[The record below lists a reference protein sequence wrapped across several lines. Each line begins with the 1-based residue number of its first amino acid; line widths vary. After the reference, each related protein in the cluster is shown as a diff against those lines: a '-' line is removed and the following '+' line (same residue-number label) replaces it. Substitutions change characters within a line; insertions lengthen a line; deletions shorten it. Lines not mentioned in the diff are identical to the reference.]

1 MSPLRRTS
9 LAVGALYLVT
19 HVASVVATVLY
30 GPILSAAGPG
40 AHATADSTID
50 STAHALALTG
60 ALLEA
65 VLAVSVI
72 GTAVGLYPVV
82 KRWGPSFAL
91 GHVGLRILEGAVIL
105 TGVASVLA
113 LAGMPER
120 SGAAASVASALV
132 GLHDATFW
140 LGPNLVL
147 AVSTAL
153 LAVLLLRSRL
163 VPRWIPVLGLV
174 GCVSLLGSAIAI
186 LYGLFPQVSPAGGL
200 AAAPM
205 FAWELSLALYL
216 LFVGMREAPAAAPVA
231 PSDPAAPDAPGSRP
245 TATV

>member
-19 HVASVVATVLY
+19 HVTSVVATVLY
-30 GPILSAAGPG
+30 GPILSGGSA
-40 AHATADSTID
+40 ATAPPSQ
-50 STAHALALTG
+50 AAALTG
-60 ALLEA
+60 ALLESA
-65 VLAVSVI
+65 LAVCVV

-82 KRWGPSFAL
+82 KRWGPASAL

-105 TGVASVLA
+105 VGVASVVA

-120 SGAAASVASALV
+120 SGTAAPAAAVLVA
-132 GLHDATFW
+132 LHDATFW

-147 AVSTAL
+147 TVSTAL
-153 LAVLLLRSRL
+153 LALLLLRSRL
-163 VPRWIPVLGLV
+163 VPRWIPLLGLV
-174 GCVSLLGSAIAI
+174 GCVTLLGSAVAI

-216 LFVGMREAPAAAPVA
+216 LFVGMREPRGAAPGTVDPSPALAAA
-231 PSDPAAPDAPGSRP
+231 
-245 TATV
+245 